1 MAARIELEKGTA
13 VIRLEGDVVVDTAA
27 RLYRRLRRLCRRRDV
42 RSVVLDFA
50 GAGRVDS
57 AGVATVSL
65 GSRMMADAGKAFD
78 LVHLAEHHL
87 AAFEM
92 MPAATPAATPS
103 DREEETPPGLM
114 ERVGGHILSGVE
126 RTAEVVDLAADSL
139 RASVAAAARRSRLPS
154 GALVAHAADMGAGAL
169 PIVGL
174 LSLLLGMTLAFQ
186 ASVQLEQFGAD
197 VYVADLVGL
206 AMVREFG
213 PLITAVILTGRTGA
227 AIAAE
232 LGTMRVR
239 EEVDALR
246 AMGVGPIRFLVVPRV
261 AALTAV
267 QPALTLLS
275 MFIGAVGGM
284 IIAVAVMDLTPVIFW
299 QRLIHRVHMRDFG
312 HGLGKSLVFA
322 WIIGFVGCYRGLGT
336 RGDAA
341 SVGSATTRTVVTSVF
356 FIIVVDSVF
365 AVLSTVKVM
374 R

>member
-1 MAARIELEKGTA
+1 MAPRIERKRGKA
-13 VIRLEGDVVVDTAA
+13 VIRLEGDVVVDTAGW
-27 RLYRRLRRLCRRRDV
+27 LYRRLRGLCRRRDV
-42 RSVVLDFA
+42 RSVVIDFA
-50 GAGRVDS
+50 GAGRLDS

-65 GSRMMADAGKAFD
+65 GSRMMARAGKAFD
-78 LVHLAEHHL
+78 LVHLGEHHQ
-87 AAFEM
+87 AAFELIPPPSSS
-92 MPAATPAATPS
+92 PAQAA
-103 DREEETPPGLM
+103 DEIPPGLM
-114 ERVGGHILSGVE
+114 ERIGNRILAAVE
-126 RTAEVVDLAADSL
+126 RTAEVVDLLVDTL
-139 RASVAAAARRSRLPS
+139 RAAASAIARRTHLPAGS
-154 GALVAHAADMGAGAL
+154 VVGHAAEMGAGAL

-186 ASVQLEQFGAD
+186 ASVQLEQFGAN

-206 AMVREFG
+206 AVVREFG
-213 PLITAVILTGRTGA
+213 PLITAIILTGRTGA

-246 AMGVGPIRFLVVPRV
+246 AMGIAPIRFLVLPRL

-284 IIAVAVMDLTPVIFW
+284 IIAVSVMDLTPIIFW
-299 QRLIHRVHMRDFG
+299 ERLVHRVHMSDFG

-322 WIIGFVGCYRGLGT
+322 WIIGLVGCHRGLRT

-341 SVGSATTRTVVTSVF
+341 SVGSATTRTVVTSIF
-356 FIIVVDSVF
+356 LIIVVDSVF
-365 AVLSTVKVM
+365 AVVSTVKVM

>member
-1 MAARIELEKGTA
+1 MGSDVERQSGTA
-13 VIRLEGDVVVDTAA
+13 VIRLDGDLVVDTAE
-27 RLYRRLRRLCRRRDV
+27 RLFRRLSALCRRRDV
-42 RSVVLDFA
+42 HSVVIDFA

-65 GSRMMADAGKAFD
+65 GSRMVARAGKTFD
-78 LVHLAEHHL
+78 LVSLDDNHR
-87 AAFEM
+87 AAFAL
-92 MPAATPAATPS
+92 MPPIAPRVAADHEA
-103 DREEETPPGLM
+103 PPGLF
-114 ERVGGHILSGVE
+114 ERVGAGVLAGVD
-126 RTAEVVDLAADSL
+126 RAAEVVDLMVDSGRDAMAAL
-139 RASVAAAARRSRLPS
+139 IRRRRLPG
-154 GALVAHAADMGAGAL
+154 GAVVEQAAEMGAGAL

-186 ASVQLEQFGAD
+186 GAVQLAQFGAD

-206 AMVREFG
+206 AVVREFG

-246 AMGVGPIRFLVVPRV
+246 AMGVSPVRFLVVPRV
-261 AALTAV
+261 VALTLV

-275 MFIGAVGGM
+275 MFIGVIGGVV
-284 IIAVAVMDLTPVIFW
+284 IAVSVLGQTARGFWEELLTAVTMS
-299 QRLIHRVHMRDFG
+299 DFF

-322 WIIGFVGCYRGLGT
+322 WIISFVGCYLGLRSRGS
-336 RGDAA
+336 AA
-341 SVGSATTRTVVTSVF
+341 SVGRATTRTVVTCIF
-356 FIIVVDSVF
+356 LIIVVDSLF
-365 AVLSTVKVM
+365 ATFSTVQV

>member
-1 MAARIELEKGTA
+1 MGPRIERAAGGKA
-13 VIRLEGDVVVDTAA
+13 IVRLEGDVVMDTAA
-27 RLYRRLRRLCRRRDV
+27 RLHRRLRALCRRRDV
-42 RSVVLDFA
+42 RSVVIDFA
-50 GAGRVDS
+50 GAGRLDS

-65 GSRMMADAGKAFD
+65 GSRMLARAGKAFD
-78 LVHLAEHHL
+78 LVHLGDHHQ
-87 AAFEM
+87 AAFELIPPLE
-92 MPAATPAATPS
+92 PAAPPAEQEAPA
-103 DREEETPPGLM
+103 GLF
-114 ERVGGHILSGVE
+114 ERIGGAVAAGAGRLVD
-126 RTAEVVDLAADSL
+126 VVDLVADSL
-139 RASVAAAARRSRLPS
+139 REAALVLARRRRLPA
-154 GALVAHAADMGAGAL
+154 GALLGHAAEMGAGAL

-186 ASVQLEQFGAD
+186 ASVQLEQFGAS

-213 PLITAVILTGRTGA
+213 PLITAIILTGRTGA

-246 AMGVGPIRFLVVPRV
+246 AMGIGPIRFLVVPRL

-284 IIAVAVMDLTPVIFW
+284 IIAVALMDLTPTIFW
-299 QRLIHRVHMRDFG
+299 ERLVHRVDLGDFG

-322 WIIGFVGCYRGLGT
+322 WIIGLVGCYRGLRTSG
-336 RGDAA
+336 GPA
-341 SVGSATTRTVVTSVF
+341 SVGHATTRTVVTSIFLV
-356 FIIVVDSVF
+356 IVVDSLF
-365 AVLSTVKVM
+365 AIASTV
-374 R
+374 RLT